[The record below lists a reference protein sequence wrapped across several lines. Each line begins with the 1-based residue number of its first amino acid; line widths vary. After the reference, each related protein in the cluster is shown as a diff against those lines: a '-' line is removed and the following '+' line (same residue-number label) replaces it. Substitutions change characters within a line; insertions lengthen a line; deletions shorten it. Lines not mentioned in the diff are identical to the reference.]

1 MTENA
6 TDTTNEVKTEEQQTE
21 NQSTGNQNAGTQTF
35 NDAIPEPQSSSQP
48 QPQPGAKPEVKKT
61 EAKAETA
68 PTEAARGGDPSATA
82 GATAVVE
89 TMTGLHEE
97 CDRLRAERDGLFERL
112 ARLQAEFDNARKREQ
127 RERADY
133 RAFAV
138 ADAVEQFLPVLDNF
152 RLALNS
158 NGTAEQLRTG
168 VELIAKQMDDVL
180 RALNVTP
187 VETVGHPFDPR
198 VHEALES
205 VERTDLPDHQVIE
218 EVRRGYR
225 IKDRL
230 LRPALVR
237 ISVNPNLSQA

>member
-6 TDTTNEVKTEEQQTE
+6 TDTNSETKTEDQTTE
-21 NQSTGNQNAGTQTF
+21 KSGNQNAGSQKF
-35 NDAIPEPQSSSQP
+35 NDVIPEPQP
-48 QPQPGAKPEVKKT
+48 QSEPGARPEVKT
-61 EAKAETA
+61 EAKTGTVQAE
-68 PTEAARGGDPSATA
+68 PATA
-82 GATAVVE
+82 GDVPAPATPTAVVE
-89 TMTGLHEE
+89 TMAGVHEE
-97 CDRLRAERDGLFERL
+97 CERLRAERDGLFERL

-138 ADAVEQFLPVLDNF
+138 ADAIEQFLPVLDNF

-168 VELIAKQMDDVL
+168 VELIAKQMDEVL
-180 RALNVTP
+180 RSLNVTP
-187 VETVGHPFDPR
+187 VETVGQPFDPR

-205 VERTDLPDHQVIE
+205 VERTDLPEHQVID

-225 IKDRL
+225 IKERL

-237 ISVNPNLSQA
+237 ISVNPNLSEA

>member
-1 MTENA
+1 MAVREDQDLERRMAMTENA
-6 TDTTNEVKTEEQQTE
+6 TDTTNEVKTEK
-21 NQSTGNQNAGTQTF
+21 QNAEKQKTGTQKF
-35 NDAIPEPQSSSQP
+35 NDVIPEPQPGSQSGP
-48 QPQPGAKPEVKKT
+48 QAPAKPEART
-61 EAKAETA
+61 DGKAEA
-68 PTEAARGGDPSATA
+68 AAGEASNP
-82 GATAVVE
+82 TAVVE
-89 TMTGLHEE
+89 TMAGLHEE
-97 CDRLRAERDGLFERL
+97 YERLRAERDGLVDRL

-133 RAFAV
+133 RAFAI

-168 VELIAKQMDDVL
+168 VELIAKQMDEVL

-187 VETVGHPFDPR
+187 VETVGQPFDPR

-205 VERTDLPDHQVIE
+205 VERTDLPDHQVID

-237 ISVNPNLSQA
+237 ISVNPNLSEA